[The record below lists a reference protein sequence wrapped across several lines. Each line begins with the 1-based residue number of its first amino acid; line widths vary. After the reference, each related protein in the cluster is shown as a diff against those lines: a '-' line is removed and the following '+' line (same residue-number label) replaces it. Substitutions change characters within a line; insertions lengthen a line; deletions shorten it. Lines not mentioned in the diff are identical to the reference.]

1 MMANVSLHQTSPKV
15 NMDENV
21 WVVVHNTWELAAQKD
36 NMLLLH
42 EIHSLANS
50 TLEIC
55 ALEVILMIGLSLIG
69 WQYLLL
75 LSFYIWLEVPRS

>member
-1 MMANVSLHQTSPKV
+1 
-15 NMDENV
+15 MDENV

-36 NMLLLH
+36 NMLLLR

-55 ALEVILMIGLSLIG
+55 ALEVILMIGLSLAG
-69 WQYLLL
+69 
-75 LSFYIWLEVPRS
+75 

>member
-1 MMANVSLHQTSPKV
+1 MMADVSLHQTSLKV

-21 WVVVHNTWELAAQKD
+21 WAVIHNTWELAAQKD

-42 EIHSLANS
+42 KIHSLANS

-55 ALEVILMIGLSLIG
+55 ALEVILMIELSLIG
-69 WQYLLL
+69 
-75 LSFYIWLEVPRS
+75 